1 MLLRNHPLISYSGAP
16 SWPPA
21 WTWTG
26 GLDNKH
32 MEGEIG
38 ILRDVLPSNIE
49 AADKCFLYIDHG
61 EASYIGCLLIED
73 NAFCRQVV
81 ELLLA
86 NRNRPIVEI
95 GNLDV
100 SHSL

>member
-32 MEGEIG
+32 VEGEIG

-49 AADKCFLYIDHG
+49 PADRC
-61 EASYIGCLLIED
+61 SYTSTMEKHHISD
-73 NAFCRQVV
+73 AF
-81 ELLLA
+81 
-86 NRNRPIVEI
+86 
-95 GNLDV
+95 
-100 SHSL
+100 

>member
-1 MLLRNHPLISYSGAP
+1 MLLCNHPLMSHRVLRAGLP
-16 SWPPA
+16 LGRGREA
-21 WTWTG
+21 WTTNMW
-26 GLDNKH
+26 N
-32 MEGEIG
+32 GEIG

-49 AADKCFLYIDHG
+49 PGDRCFLYIDHG

>member
-26 GLDNKH
+26 GLDN
-32 MEGEIG
+32 
-38 ILRDVLPSNIE
+38 
-49 AADKCFLYIDHG
+49 
-61 EASYIGCLLIED
+61 

>member
-1 MLLRNHPLISYSGAP
+1 MWKGKSESSGMYYRPTLNLLTDAS
-16 SWPPA
+16 
-21 WTWTG
+21 
-26 GLDNKH
+26 
-32 MEGEIG
+32 
-38 ILRDVLPSNIE
+38 
-49 AADKCFLYIDHG
+49 LYIDHG

-73 NAFCRQVV
+73 IAFCRQVV